1 MKTKQQILSQ
11 LPAVD
16 ELLREEPVAALL
28 EIHPRELVVNSIR
41 KELDDTRSRILE
53 AREEA
58 SPPEREEIVRA
69 ILRGV
74 SEKARPS
81 LRRVVNA
88 TGVVVHTNLGR
99 SILPAAAIKQ
109 VVELSE
115 HYSNLEFD
123 LEAGRRG
130 SRYSHVESLLQEL
143 TGAEAALVVN
153 NNAAAVYLA
162 LQTHAQGKEVIV
174 SRGQLVEIGGS
185 FRIPDVMAR
194 SGATLVEVGAT
205 NKTHLHDYQNAITE
219 NTGMLLKV
227 HTSNFQI
234 IGFTAEVVLEE
245 LVKLGKQHNIPVMED
260 LGSGCFLDLSRYGL
274 KKEPTVQETLDAGA
288 DIVTFSGDKL
298 MGGPQAGLILG
309 KAEYVNPIKKNPV
322 NRAFRIDKMTLA
334 ALEATLKL
342 YRRTEDALREIPTL
356 AMLTIPLKTLQSR
369 ARRLKR
375 RLDAAAPERARV
387 EVIAGSSRVGG
398 GALPTQELPTRLVA
412 IDPASISAARLE
424 ERLRQNDPPIVCRI
438 EQEKVLMDVRTIQE
452 NDIPFIERAIASILG

>member
-1 MKTKQQILSQ
+1 MKTKQEILSQ

-16 ELLREEPVAALL
+16 ELLREGPVAELL
-28 EIHPRELVVNSIR
+28 ESHPRELVVNTIR
-41 KELDDTRSRILE
+41 EELDDTRRRILE
-53 AREEA
+53 ARETA
-58 SPPEREEIVRA
+58 APPEREAIISA
-69 ILRGV
+69 ILQGV

-153 NNAAAVYLA
+153 NNAAAVYLS

-194 SGATLVEVGAT
+194 SGAILVEVGAT
-205 NKTHLHDYQNAITE
+205 NKTHLHDYQNALTE

-234 IGFTAEVVLEE
+234 IGFTAEVALEE
-245 LVKLGKQHNIPVMED
+245 LVKLGREHAIPVMED

-274 KKEPTVQETLDAGA
+274 KKEPTVQEALDAGA

-309 KAEYVNPIKKNPV
+309 KAEHVNPIKKNPV

-334 ALEATLKL
+334 ALEATLRL
-342 YRRTEDALREIPTL
+342 YRRKEDALREIPTL
-356 AMLTIPLKTLQSR
+356 AMLTVPLKTLQSR

-375 RLDAAAPERARV
+375 KLDAAAASGANV
-387 EVIAGSSRVGG
+387 EITAGSSRVGG
-398 GALPTQELPTRLVA
+398 GALPAQELPTRLVA
-412 IDPASISAARLE
+412 ISPTSMSAAHLE
-424 ERLRQNDPPIVCRI
+424 ERLRASEPPIICRI
-438 EQEKVLMDVRTIQE
+438 EQEKVLMDVRTIQDD
-452 NDIPFIERAIASILG
+452 DIPFIERTIASIVG